1 MNKVESNFT
10 KNKEEKENSREKH
23 KKVKKLI
30 LLPISLSKS
39 KYKNLTE
46 RKKHARKHSV
56 FWLFII
62 KHIK

>member
-23 KKVKKLI
+23 KKVNKLI

-56 FWLFII
+56 F
-62 KHIK
+62 

>member
-10 KNKEEKENSREKH
+10 KNKEEKENSREKQ
-23 KKVKKLI
+23 KKVNKLI

-46 RKKHARKHSV
+46 RKK
-56 FWLFII
+56 L
-62 KHIK
+62 